1 MQFFDRIEQREING
15 FYELFAI
22 DEQKNEAYLLRDLI
36 VRTES
41 SAITGNWIYVNSI
54 KKRMS
59 FENEKLMNDFSES
72 LMQQAN
78 ELNTENS
85 KMKINANS

>member
-41 SAITGNWIYVNSI
+41 SAITGNWLYVNSI
-54 KKRMS
+54 KKTNL
-59 FENEKLMNDFSES
+59 F
-72 LMQQAN
+72 
-78 ELNTENS
+78 
-85 KMKINANS
+85 